1 VLEAPRVWWR
11 LWTVPG
17 FVESG
22 WKDGVDGQAWKAQ
35 NASGLVPGAGGYADE
50 PTRLSDIDVALQS
63 VAWGT
68 IPSTYVVCTEDRAI
82 PPEYQEKWAT
92 ERATAKIEVP
102 FDHAPGLSHPT
113 ELANI
118 LTDIIA
124 EAATTWTAR

>member
-1 VLEAPRVWWR
+1 MGKPGRPRTYPDSFRERAVTR
-11 LWTVPG
+11 M
-17 FVESG
+17 
-22 WKDGVDGQAWKAQ
+22 Q
-35 NASGLVPGAGGYADE
+35 

-82 PPEYQEKWAT
+82 PPEYEEQWAT

-118 LTDIIA
+118 LADIIA
-124 EAATTWTAR
+124 EAATTWIAR